1 MTLRTFAG
9 LGALLPSIGG
19 PAPLSTT
26 NAGVGEVL
34 AAPLC
39 LTLAGFALRDG
50 NTWSPCGAGGS
61 AIQIERG
68 NYL

>member
-19 PAPLSTT
+19 LAPLSTT

-39 LTLAGFALRDG
+39 LTLAGLALRDG
-50 NTWSPCGAGGS
+50 NAWSPCGAGGS